1 MGISAVL
8 RALQG
13 DFQHEGLPESLEV
26 QTAWP
31 RSRVSAS
38 SFLVDP
44 KIPISHDLHEPKA
57 VQVLSCQ
64 ATGHDVRWQGNMAR
78 VVCPAHCE
86 HEPAAVAVGTGVHP
100 LGSPICLGAIVDRV
114 LPVYGGE
121 MMLTKAAPIQAQR
134 VIGQPAGLESYSG
147 GEANVAVSV
156 SATGLKGEAWHAYP
170 TDNLDLSPELPPE
183 HVVQDCMETFDKLPL
198 EKFGDFMVINCPGR
212 CAGAGKVAGTLI
224 YSPDSSMCWAA
235 EHAKVVGPRGG
246 RAVVTRRH
254 GQNEFFGSTEG
265 SEQSQDAPG
274 AETSYTVA
282 LPTSDVLA
290 RMTAPKFL

>member
-1 MGISAVL
+1 MGGISS
-8 RALQG
+8 ALQG
-13 DFQHEGLPESLEV
+13 DCQLSEV
-26 QTAWP
+26 LH
-31 RSRVSAS
+31 RGVSRTSFPSA
-38 SFLVDP
+38 FTVDP
-44 KIPISHDLHEPKA
+44 KVPISHDLQEPKA

-64 ATGHDVRWQGNMAR
+64 ATGHDIRWQGNMAR

-86 HEPAAVAVGTGVHP
+86 REPAAVAVGTGVHP

-134 VIGQPAGLESYSG
+134 ILGQPAGLESYSG
-147 GEANVAVSV
+147 GESNVAVSV
-156 SATGLKGEAWHAYP
+156 SATGLKGEAWHGYP
-170 TDNLDLSPELPPE
+170 TDTLDLSPSLPPE

-198 EKFGDFMVINCPGR
+198 ETFGDSVIINCPGR
-212 CAGAGKVAGTLI
+212 CGGAGKLAGTLI

-235 EHAKVVGPRGG
+235 EHAKVIGPRGG
-246 RAVVTRRH
+246 RAMVTRRH

-274 AETSYTVA
+274 ANASYTVA

-290 RMTAPKFL
+290 RMAAPKKTFL